1 MSIAYA
7 VFDDEQEK
15 LMSAQF
21 GSILGKQAQGLYFH
35 AQRAELLAAN
45 IANAET
51 PGYRARDVD
60 FRSAL
65 RMASADRLEQSHTQH
80 LPSSNRFNTAVFYRQ
95 PAQSSINGNTVDM
108 AKEQTAYAENALR
121 YQVNL
126 RFLDG
131 KIKGLMLALRG
142 D

>member
-1 MSIAYA
+1 
-7 VFDDEQEK
+7 
-15 LMSAQF
+15 MSAQF

-60 FRSAL
+60 FRTAL
-65 RMASADRLEQSHTQH
+65 RAVGVGALAQSHDQH
-80 LPSSNRFNTAVFYRQ
+80 LPSNSHFNTSTFYRQ

-108 AKEQTAYAENALR
+108 PVEQTAYAENALR

-131 KIKGLMLALRG
+131 KIKSLMLALRG

>member
-1 MSIAYA
+1 MS
-7 VFDDEQEK
+7 V
-15 LMSAQF
+15 QF

-51 PGYRARDVD
+51 PGYKARDVD

-65 RMASADRLEQSHTQH
+65 RAVGAERLAQSHDQH
-80 LPSSNRFNTAVFYRQ
+80 MPANSRFMNSAYYRQ

-108 AKEQTAYAENALR
+108 PMEQTAYAENALR

-131 KIKGLMLALRG
+131 KIKSLMLALRG

>member
-1 MSIAYA
+1 
-7 VFDDEQEK
+7 
-15 LMSAQF
+15 MSAQI

-35 AQRAELLAAN
+35 AQRAGLLAAN

-65 RMASADRLEQSHTQH
+65 RAAGVDRLEQSHERH
-80 LPSSNRFNTAVFYRQ
+80 MASNSRFQTNVFYRK
-95 PAQSSINGNTVDM
+95 PDQSSINGNTVDM
-108 AKEQTAYAENALR
+108 SKEQTAYAENALR

-131 KIKGLMLALRG
+131 KIKSLMLALRG

>member
-1 MSIAYA
+1 
-7 VFDDEQEK
+7 
-15 LMSAQF
+15 MSAQI

-65 RMASADRLEQSHTQH
+65 RAAGVDRLEQSHERH
-80 LPSSNRFNTAVFYRQ
+80 MASNSHFQTATFYRK
-95 PAQSSINGNTVDM
+95 PDQSSINGNTVDM
-108 AKEQTAYAENALR
+108 PKEQTAYAENALR

-131 KIKGLMLALRG
+131 KIKSMMLALRG

>member
-1 MSIAYA
+1 
-7 VFDDEQEK
+7 
-15 LMSAQF
+15 MSAQF

-65 RMASADRLEQSHTQH
+65 RAAGVDRLEQSHERH
-80 LPSSNRFNTAVFYRQ
+80 LPSNSGFQSAVFYRQ

-131 KIKGLMLALRG
+131 KIKSMMLALRG

>member
-1 MSIAYA
+1 
-7 VFDDEQEK
+7 VLDDEKEK
-15 LMSAQF
+15 YMSAQI

-65 RMASADRLEQSHTQH
+65 RAASVGHLAQSHEQH
-80 LPSSNRFNTAVFYRQ
+80 LASSSRFNTSTYYRK

-108 AKEQTAYAENALR
+108 SKEQTAYAENALR

>member
-1 MSIAYA
+1 
-7 VFDDEQEK
+7 
-15 LMSAQF
+15 MSAQI
-21 GSILGKQAQGLYFH
+21 GSILGKQAQALYFH

-65 RMASADRLEQSHTQH
+65 RTASAERLEQSHAGHMQA
-80 LPSSNRFNTAVFYRQ
+80 NKDFNTKVFYRK
-95 PAQSSINGNTVDM
+95 PAQSSINGNSVDM
-108 AKEQTAYAENALR
+108 PMEQSAYADNAVR

>member
-1 MSIAYA
+1 MST
-7 VFDDEQEK
+7 QW
-15 LMSAQF
+15 

-60 FRSAL
+60 FRAAL
-65 RMASADRLEQSHTQH
+65 RDASTGHLVQSHAQH
-80 LPSSNRFNTAVFYRQ
+80 MPSDSRFNSSVAYRK
-95 PAQSSINGNTVDM
+95 PAQASINMNTVDM

-131 KIKGLMLALRG
+131 TIKGLMLALRG

>member
-1 MSIAYA
+1 MS
-7 VFDDEQEK
+7 VQ
-15 LMSAQF
+15 L
-21 GSILGKQAQGLYFH
+21 GSILAKHAQGLYFH

-51 PGYRARDVD
+51 PGYKARDVD
-60 FRSAL
+60 FRTAL
-65 RMASADRLEQSHTQH
+65 RTASADRMAQNHDQH
-80 LPSSNRFNTAVFYRQ
+80 ISLDSDFNASMFYRE
-95 PAQSSINGNTVDM
+95 PAQASVNINTVDM
-108 AKEQTAYAENALR
+108 VKEQAAYAENAVR
-121 YQVNL
+121 YQVHL

>member
-1 MSIAYA
+1 
-7 VFDDEQEK
+7 
-15 LMSAQF
+15 MSAEF

-65 RMASADRLEQSHTQH
+65 RAASADSLAQSHAQH
-80 LPSSNRFNTAVFYRQ
+80 LPSNSKFNTSVYYRK
-95 PAQSSINGNTVDM
+95 PAQSSINGNAVDM
-108 AKEQTAYAENALR
+108 PMEQTAYAENALR

-131 KIKGLMLALRG
+131 KIKSLMLALRG

>member
-65 RMASADRLEQSHTQH
+65 RMASTDRLEQSHTQH

>member
-1 MSIAYA
+1 
-7 VFDDEQEK
+7 
-15 LMSAQF
+15 MSAQI
-21 GSILGKQAQGLYFH
+21 GSILGKQAQGLFFH

-60 FRSAL
+60 FQSAL
-65 RMASADRLEQSHTQH
+65 RTAGAERLEQSHAQH
-80 LPSSNRFNTAVFYRQ
+80 MSSNSRFNTSVFYRK
-95 PAQSSINGNTVDM
+95 PAQASINGNTVDM
-108 AKEQTAYAENALR
+108 PKEQTAYAENALR

-131 KIKGLMLALRG
+131 KIKSMMLALRG

>member
-1 MSIAYA
+1 
-7 VFDDEQEK
+7 
-15 LMSAQF
+15 MSAQF
-21 GSILGKQAQGLYFH
+21 GSILGKQAQGLFFH

-65 RMASADRLEQSHTQH
+65 RAAGAGRLEQSHAQH
-80 LPSSNRFNTAVFYRQ
+80 MPADSHFTNNTFYRK

-108 AKEQTAYAENALR
+108 PMEQTAYAENALR

-131 KIKGLMLALRG
+131 KIKSMMLALRG

>member
-1 MSIAYA
+1 
-7 VFDDEQEK
+7 
-15 LMSAQF
+15 MSAQF

-65 RMASADRLEQSHTQH
+65 RTASADRMVQSHDQH
-80 LPSSNRFNTAVFYRQ
+80 LPSNSRFNTNVFYRK
-95 PAQSSINGNTVDM
+95 PAQASINSNTVDM
-108 AKEQTAYAENALR
+108 PKEQTAYAENALR

>member
-1 MSIAYA
+1 MFIVYA

-65 RMASADRLEQSHTQH
+65 RMASADRLEQSHAQH

>member
-1 MSIAYA
+1 MSL
-7 VFDDEQEK
+7 Q
-15 LMSAQF
+15 M

-65 RMASADRLEQSHTQH
+65 RVASAGQLVQSHDQH
-80 LPSSNRFNTAVFYRQ
+80 MSSVGGFNASVDYRK
-95 PAQSSINGNTVDM
+95 PAQASININTVDM
-108 AKEQTAYAENALR
+108 AKEQAAYAENAVR

>member
-1 MSIAYA
+1 
-7 VFDDEQEK
+7 
-15 LMSAQF
+15 MSAQF

>member
-1 MSIAYA
+1 
-7 VFDDEQEK
+7 
-15 LMSAQF
+15 MSAQF

-65 RMASADRLEQSHTQH
+65 RTAGAERMVQSHAEH
-80 LPSSNRFNTAVFYRQ
+80 MPANANFNTQVYYRR
-95 PAQSSINGNTVDM
+95 PAQASINGNGVDM
-108 AKEQTAYAENALR
+108 PMEQSAYAENAVR

-131 KIKGLMLALRG
+131 KIKSLMLALRG

>member
-1 MSIAYA
+1 
-7 VFDDEQEK
+7 
-15 LMSAQF
+15 MSAQV

-65 RMASADRLEQSHTQH
+65 RTASAERLEQSHAGHMQANSGFDTQ
-80 LPSSNRFNTAVFYRQ
+80 VFYRK
-95 PAQSSINGNTVDM
+95 PAQGSINGNGVDM
-108 AKEQTAYAENALR
+108 PMEQSAYAENAVR

>member
-1 MSIAYA
+1 MSVQI
-7 VFDDEQEK
+7 
-15 LMSAQF
+15 
-21 GSILGKQAQGLYFH
+21 GSILDKQAQGLYFH

-51 PGYRARDVD
+51 PGYKARDVD

-65 RMASADRLEQSHTQH
+65 RAAGAGDVVKSHARHMSGGDRFAANIL
-80 LPSSNRFNTAVFYRQ
+80 YRKV
-95 PAQSSINGNTVDM
+95 AQSSINGNTVDM
-108 AKEQTAYAENALR
+108 PQEQTAYAENALR
-121 YQVNL
+121 YQTSL

>member
-1 MSIAYA
+1 
-7 VFDDEQEK
+7 
-15 LMSAQF
+15 MSAQI
-21 GSILGKQAQGLYFH
+21 GSILGKQAQGLFFH

-65 RMASADRLEQSHTQH
+65 RAAGAERLEQSHSQH
-80 LPSSNRFNTAVFYRQ
+80 MSANSHFNTSVIYRN
-95 PAQSSINGNTVDM
+95 PAQASINGNTVDM
-108 AKEQTAYAENALR
+108 PMEQTAYAENALR

-131 KIKGLMLALRG
+131 KIKSMMLALRG

>member
-1 MSIAYA
+1 
-7 VFDDEQEK
+7 
-15 LMSAQF
+15 MSAQL
-21 GSILGKQAQGLYFH
+21 GSILDKQAQGLYFH

-65 RMASADRLEQSHTQH
+65 RTASEGRLVQSH
-80 LPSSNRFNTAVFYRQ
+80 NRHMSANNDFNTQVFHRK
-95 PAQSSINGNTVDM
+95 PNKSSLNGNTVDM
-108 AKEQTAYAENALR
+108 AVEQTAYAENALR

-131 KIKGLMLALRG
+131 QIKGLMLALRG

>member
-1 MSIAYA
+1 
-7 VFDDEQEK
+7 
-15 LMSAQF
+15 MSAQF

-65 RMASADRLEQSHTQH
+65 RSASADRLAQSHDQH
-80 LPSSNRFNTAVFYRQ
+80 MPSNNRFDTSVFYRK

>member
-1 MSIAYA
+1 MS
-7 VFDDEQEK
+7 V
-15 LMSAQF
+15 QF

-65 RMASADRLEQSHTQH
+65 RTASADRLAQSHSQH
-80 LPSSNRFNTAVFYRQ
+80 MPSDNRFNTSVFYRK
-95 PAQSSINGNTVDM
+95 PAQASMNSNTVDM
-108 AKEQTAYAENALR
+108 PKEQAAFSENAVR

-131 KIKGLMLALRG
+131 KIKSLMLALRG

>member
-1 MSIAYA
+1 
-7 VFDDEQEK
+7 
-15 LMSAQF
+15 MSAQI
-21 GSILGKQAQGLYFH
+21 GSILGKQAQGLFFH

-65 RMASADRLEQSHTQH
+65 RTAGAERLEQSHSQH
-80 LPSSNRFNTAVFYRQ
+80 MSANSRFNTNVFYRK
-95 PAQSSINGNTVDM
+95 PAQASISGNTVDM
-108 AKEQTAYAENALR
+108 PMEQTAYAENALR

-131 KIKGLMLALRG
+131 KIKGMMLALRG

>member
-1 MSIAYA
+1 
-7 VFDDEQEK
+7 
-15 LMSAQF
+15 MSAQF
-21 GSILGKQAQGLYFH
+21 GSILGEQAQGLYFH

-65 RMASADRLEQSHTQH
+65 RAASADRLAQSHSQH
-80 LPSSNRFNTAVFYRQ
+80 MPSNSNFNTSVHYRQ

-108 AKEQTAYAENALR
+108 PMEQTAYAENALR

-131 KIKGLMLALRG
+131 KIKSLMLALRG

>member
-1 MSIAYA
+1 
-7 VFDDEQEK
+7 
-15 LMSAQF
+15 MSAQI

-65 RMASADRLEQSHTQH
+65 RAAGVGSLEQSHERH
-80 LPSSNRFNTAVFYRQ
+80 MASNSRFQTAVFYRK
-95 PAQSSINGNTVDM
+95 PDQSSINGNTVDM
-108 AKEQTAYAENALR
+108 PKEQTAYAENALR

-131 KIKGLMLALRG
+131 KIKSMMLALRG

>member
-1 MSIAYA
+1 MST
-7 VFDDEQEK
+7 Q
-15 LMSAQF
+15 L

-51 PGYRARDVD
+51 PGYKARDVD

-65 RMASADRLEQSHTQH
+65 RAAGADRLVQSHSQH
-80 LPSSNRFNTAVFYRQ
+80 MASDSRFNTSVFYRE
-95 PAQSSINGNTVDM
+95 PAQASINANRVDM
-108 AKEQTAYAENALR
+108 PKEQAAYAENAVR

>member
-1 MSIAYA
+1 
-7 VFDDEQEK
+7 
-15 LMSAQF
+15 MSAQV

-35 AQRAELLAAN
+35 AQRAELLASN

-65 RMASADRLEQSHTQH
+65 RAAGVDRLEQSHERH
-80 LPSSNRFNTAVFYRQ
+80 MASNSRFQTATFYRK
-95 PAQSSINGNTVDM
+95 PDQSSINGNTVDM
-108 AKEQTAYAENALR
+108 PKEQTAYAENALR

-131 KIKGLMLALRG
+131 KIKSMMLALRG